1 MPVKPVFEIDFEDKK
16 CECCGKYKTSL
27 NYLKTKSFMFPSGY
41 SNICTECLGRRL
53 EVDDSWEVM
62 DKICQYLDMPFK
74 IDLYEKLSKDNA
86 PAALLQAYAMQMGS
100 EEYEGIDWTSYQEA
114 YKELE
119 NCCRILSREASIQN
133 SNLMRKL
140 SSEGKLPPGN
150 ASFDHAGAKNMDVLH
165 DGMIPSLAKRVAEEI
180 KKNPIDARVIGFDA
194 KAKHEITLATRVQ
207 ISERTYFSDP
217 NLAALFEVHSNSIA
231 NWRKGIGT
239 PEGFHEAFEKKD
251 Y

>member
-119 NCCRILSREASIQN
+119 ERGALVDVVPGLADEER
-133 SNLMRKL
+133 RKTHD
-140 SSEGKLPPGN
+140 PQQ
-150 ASFDHAGAKNMDVLH
+150 ARSFKINGV
-165 DGMIPSLAKRVAEEI
+165 ITTT
-180 KKNPIDARVIGFDA
+180 KKP
-194 KAKHEITLATRVQ
+194 
-207 ISERTYFSDP
+207 
-217 NLAALFEVHSNSIA
+217 
-231 NWRKGIGT
+231 
-239 PEGFHEAFEKKD
+239 
-251 Y
+251 